1 MNVDKETKTRF
12 KRKLLNACNE
22 IDGLV
27 TFIEVHNEE
36 PDYVDNCPA
45 FRRGRETQNELEA
58 MAKSLGRMF
67 DKL

>member
-36 PDYVDNCPA
+36 PDYVDNCPDY
-45 FRRGRETQNELEA
+45 RRGRERQDELKA
-58 MAKSLGRMF
+58 MAQSLGQMF